1 MLAIPT
7 QARTLKLWISGR
19 VVPKA
24 RPRFYEGHVLLPKN
38 YRGWKNAAYL
48 EIINQLAEHNIIKMP
63 IQKAAVEIQLVGKHI
78 GDLDNLGGSVLDILT
93 ETKVIIDDRVSC
105 VSRLVIEHQ
114 PSGDRGVWVEVKSL
128 L

>member
-1 MLAIPT
+1 MLVIPT
-7 QARTLKLWISGR
+7 QASTLKLWISGR

-24 RPRFYEGHVLLPKN
+24 RPRFHEGFVLLPKN
-38 YRGWKNAAYL
+38 YRCWKNTAYL
-48 EIINQLAEHNIIKMP
+48 EVINQLAEHNTIKIP
-63 IQKAAVEIQLVGKHI
+63 IQKAAVEIQLIGKHV

-105 VSRLVIEHQ
+105 VSRLVIEHK

-128 L
+128 A

>member
-1 MLAIPT
+1 MFAIPT
-7 QARTLKLWISGR
+7 QANTLKLWISGR

-24 RPRFYEGHVLLPKN
+24 RPRFHAGYVLLPKI

-48 EIINQLAEHNIIKMP
+48 EIINQLAEYNTIEIP
-63 IQKAAVEIQLVGKHI
+63 IQKAAVEIQLVGKHV

-105 VSRLVIEHQ
+105 VSRLVIEYK
-114 PSGDRGVWVEVKSL
+114 PSGERGVWVEVKSL